1 MSQPAI
7 SVHNLSFA
15 YSVTE
20 PVLTDVSLQVI
31 SGSFTGILGPNGAG
45 KSTLLKLLSRWYKP
59 DSGDIM
65 IGGESTKSMSH
76 RELSR
81 RIAVVEQE
89 QRFATDITVRELV
102 ALGRLPYQSLLSEE
116 SEADRQAVELSLTQ
130 GGLLDLSERTL
141 STLSGGERQRARLA
155 MALAQDASILALDEP
170 TTHLDIRHQLDLLTL
185 LETLRAQGLTV
196 LAVLHDLNLAALF
209 CEDLILLKEGQVYAT
224 GTVDQVLT
232 AENIAAVYDCRATV
246 YRHPIH
252 GVPQVALLR

>member
-1 MSQPAI
+1 MSQNAI
-7 SVHNLSFA
+7 LVQNLSFS
-15 YSVTE
+15 YSATE
-20 PVLTDVSLQVI
+20 PVLTNVTLSI
-31 SGSFTGILGPNGAG
+31 ASGSFTGILGPNGAG

-59 DSGDIM
+59 DSGEIR
-65 IGGESTKSMSH
+65 ISGESTKTMNH
-76 RELSR
+76 RELAR
-81 RIAVVEQE
+81 RIAVVEHE

-116 SEADRQAVELSLTQ
+116 SEADRKAVELALTR
-130 GGLLDLSERTL
+130 GGLQELSERAL

-170 TTHLDIRHQLDLLTL
+170 TTHLDIKHQLELLTL
-185 LETLRAQGLTV
+185 LETLKARGLTV

-209 CEDLILLKEGQVYAT
+209 CEELVLLREGQVYAT
-224 GTVDQVLT
+224 GTVRQVLT

-246 YRHPIH
+246 YQHPIH